1 VCDKIGNSGA
11 EDDGDDEVLLR
22 RYVIPE
28 EDRPRRTTYPAPYSG
43 GYRWFRSANVICMEQ
58 YRRDR
63 AKRES
68 GDA

>member
-1 VCDKIGNSGA
+1 MSDKIDNSGV

-28 EDRPRRTTYPAPYSG
+28 EDRPRRTTAAYSG
-43 GYRWFRSANVICMEQ
+43 GYRWFRSANVVGMEQ

-68 GDA
+68 E